1 MAGVSAAGVMSL
13 PLDGNESGEG
23 ELEDTDVGAGGGD
36 LPPSSSTATDD
47 AGDRG
52 IHGLGLGHS
61 DGATLGLAAAPARPS
76 RRGDISSLRERTL
89 EAYQSASF
97 PTYPETAPTDEAFA
111 LPPGFVDH
119 RDVEDAPLSARKWC
133 AAAHPQPP
141 RAFPSVGDDGLYSRP
156 NLPAGALHDALNTP
170 PLSRDHRRTRAKT
183 SLSPAPPPRL
193 ISPLRRRHH
202 HPCALAGNWRCNWP
216 AAPAR

>member
-1 MAGVSAAGVMSL
+1 MSL

-76 RRGDISSLRERTL
+76 RRGDTSSLRERTL

-133 AAAHPQPP
+133 AAAHP
-141 RAFPSVGDDGLYSRP
+141 
-156 NLPAGALHDALNTP
+156 
-170 PLSRDHRRTRAKT
+170 
-183 SLSPAPPPRL
+183 PPPRL
-193 ISPLRRRHH
+193 PIGWGRR
-202 HPCALAGNWRCNWP
+202 ALQPPQPPRGRP
-216 AAPAR
+216 P